1 MEKYLNITMKD
12 ALEKYSKG
20 NSSICCLRPSSNGR
34 QVMWTMDEI
43 FDGAIFFEVQ
53 SDSQE
58 INISNQEI
66 HQLVEDSHL
75 EANGDVTAEGDS
87 ILSNKRIRIDLGK
100 MKALKVAGWSK
111 REVAEE
117 LKCSMPSV
125 NKYWNKI

>member
-43 FDGAIFFEVQ
+43 FDGAVFFEVE
-53 SDSQE
+53 SDSRE
-58 INISNQEI
+58 TKISNYKI
-66 HQLVEDSHL
+66 HASVEESHL
-75 EANGDVTAEGDS
+75 ESNGDVTVEGDS

-100 MKALKVAGWSK
+100 MKALKAAGWSK

-125 NKYWNKI
+125 NKYWDKI